1 MANGDLRL
9 RRDGRFVEEQRAH
22 LAREHWGGT
31 RRRSPLREGQ
41 KCRPTRHHYQNTD
54 EGDRKVYVS
63 WNKFVTKSFL
73 HAHFERFGGLEYIYM
88 AHGGHFYGFVTF
100 VNPEVGRSLIGE
112 VHNVEG
118 VELLIKR
125 AKPDTT
131 RAWNRE
137 DRDYG
142 VRSVVCAFFREGR
155 CLRGNRC

>member
-1 MANGDLRL
+1 M
-9 RRDGRFVEEQRAH
+9 
-22 LAREHWGGT
+22 
-31 RRRSPLREGQ
+31 
-41 KCRPTRHHYQNTD
+41 
-54 EGDRKVYVS
+54 YVS

-118 VELLIKR
+118 VELSIKR

-137 DRDYG
+137 DRIYG
-142 VRSVVCAFFREGR
+142 VRSEVCAFFKEGR
-155 CLRGNRC
+155 CLRGNRCGFLHISESPRTSREFSSESLRRRREGRRHAAPCLWETGYYMGDSVEK